1 MRKIL
6 YNYSRMKK
14 IFLCVFFIT
23 LSFALTDKA
32 EASFNSDEI
41 LQIAKINQQN
51 QLAVSDI
58 LKKATSD
65 KTTISQS
72 PLIFENLSTPKTITV
87 KNIFLGRDLGEP
99 VNYALTVQ
107 CLRATDFTLV
117 FCPRHHYISE
127 LRL

>member
-1 MRKIL
+1 
-6 YNYSRMKK
+6 MKK
-14 IFLCVFFIT
+14 ILLPVFCFIIFFT
-23 LSFALTDKA
+23 LKGRC
-32 EASFNSDEI
+32 EASFTSDEI

-65 KTTISQS
+65 KTAISS
-72 PLIFENLSTPKTITV
+72 APVKIEKLSTPKTLTV
-87 KNIFLGRDLGEP
+87 KNTFLGRDFGEP

-117 FCPRHHYISE
+117 FCPCHHYIPE

>member
-1 MRKIL
+1 MRVL
-6 YNYSRMKK
+6 CYTFSAMKRLLLFPFCFAI
-14 IFLCVFFIT
+14 IFLLSNRCEAFFV
-23 LSFALTDKA
+23 
-32 EASFNSDEI
+32 SDEI

-58 LKKATSD
+58 IKKATSD
-65 KTTISQS
+65 KTTISQT
-72 PLIFENLSTPKTITV
+72 PVKLENISTLKTITV
-87 KNIFLGRDLGEP
+87 KNIFLGRDTGEP